1 MLVNTAPRRWISQT
15 QPTVPMPLEK
25 IPSTTVTISGVSG
38 GGIAGG
44 PSSASA
50 PRVANTAPVRH
61 IISPPVRE
69 LTRGACGPSPT
80 AHREAETAKAHR
92 G

>member
-50 PRVANTAPVRH
+50 PQGGEHRAPSGTSSARR
-61 IISPPVRE
+61 S
-69 LTRGACGPSPT
+69 GN
-80 AHREAETAKAHR
+80 
-92 G
+92 